1 MINNGLIYGSVLT
14 FPAGLLHIAIIIRGP
29 DWYLASGAG
38 EDMAK
43 LAVSGSLYPAIV
55 GSILVCIFFG

>member
-14 FPAGLLHIAIIIRGP
+14 FLAGLLHIAIIIGGP
-29 DWYLASGAG
+29 DWYLASGAV

-43 LAVSGSLYPAIV
+43 LSVSGSLYPAIV
-55 GSILVCIFFG
+55 GSI